1 MRRRSRKIPRMP
13 IVTISQ
19 QEFSQAKVCDLS
31 LFIQNIL
38 TNLSVLIR
46 RIAGECPVT
55 AWRRRHSRDVSTS
68 SRDGSRGPPLTLTGL
83 KTIDEFK
90 REERGIAVQNS
101 FIHMLDKRSLSQ
113 N

>member
-1 MRRRSRKIPRMP
+1 MP

-46 RIAGECPVT
+46 GIWGECPVT

-68 SRDGSRGPPLTLTGL
+68 SRDGSRGSPLNMTGL
-83 KTIDEFK
+83 RTIDGFKTRGTRESSAEFL
-90 REERGIAVQNS
+90 
-101 FIHMLDKRSLSQ
+101 H
-113 N
+113 